1 MSYSQQSIG
10 HLVAIDRSSP
20 IPLAV
25 QIRQQLSL
33 LIASRLIPEGETLPP
48 IRVLADEIGVNLHT
62 ARAAY
67 LQLERDGLVRIRRG
81 VGTSVLPAD
90 EWRTSRSTAGPPT
103 STIGVIIP
111 SHGFAYYAGFLSGVE
126 AGASRSPLAFVCDAH
141 ENPERGR
148 RYFDQLL
155 LKQVDGIIVAG
166 PMLPVEVVERHLG
179 AHPPLVCADFPS
191 APGPAVE
198 FDLDAA
204 GRLASRHLVEH
215 GHQRIGLITP
225 PIGLDNVT
233 PRVEAYR
240 RTLADAQ
247 LPDDLIAEVGDWS
260 PAAGARGLDDL
271 LGHDPPPTAIV
282 TVSGPLALGAIA
294 HAHER
299 GLAVPGDLAVT
310 SMDTAPNQLI
320 RPRLTSVRLSSY
332 DLGRKAAEILD
343 TIIAG
348 SALDGDRHVLA
359 ADLSV
364 RESCG
369 RHG

>member
-1 MSYSQQSIG
+1 MSNSQQPIE
-10 HLVAIDRSSP
+10 HLVMIDRNSP

-25 QIRQQLSL
+25 QLRQQLSL
-33 LIASRLIPEGETLPP
+33 LIASRLITEGETLPA
-48 IRVLADEIGVNLHT
+48 IRVLADEVGVNLHT

-81 VGTSVLPAD
+81 VGTTVLPAD
-90 EWRTSRSTAGPPT
+90 EWRTSRSAAGPPT

-111 SHGFAYYAGFLSGVE
+111 SHGFTYYAGFLSGVE
-126 AGASRSPLAFVCDAH
+126 AGASRSPLVFVCDAH

-148 RYFDQLL
+148 HYFDQLVL
-155 LKQVDGIIVAG
+155 RQVDGIIVTG
-166 PMLPVEVVERHLG
+166 PMLPLKVVERHLG

-191 APGPAVE
+191 APGPVVE
-198 FDLDAA
+198 FDLYAA

-233 PRVEAYR
+233 PRVKAFR

-271 LGHDPPPTAIV
+271 LDHDTPPTAIV
-282 TVSGPLALGAIA
+282 TVSGPMALGVLA
-294 HAHER
+294 HAQDR
-299 GLAVPGDLAVT
+299 GLQVPGDLAVA
-310 SMDTAPNQLI
+310 SMDSAPNQLT
-320 RPRLTSVRLSSY
+320 RPTLTSVLLSSY
-332 DLGRKAAEILD
+332 DLGRRAAKKLD

-348 SALDGDRHVLA
+348 SPLDEDRDVLA
-359 ADLSV
+359 ANLTV

-369 RHG
+369 QHD